1 VSGRPVTIAGAL
13 TELLTRARR
22 VRRYRYSP
30 RLAFAAAGWLT
41 GAAALD
47 NLGVQRF
54 GNLTGGDDTAA
65 TNFRAYQPNT
75 RRTGFAEIVNRRG
88 SQRDAYRN
96 RMAAMKSTE
105 AQHPETRALRCIGRS
120 FVIVAAVRKTM
131 EVLSTSEKARPT
143 WRPAD
148 FHSPLAG
155 GGQKPAISISPKAWG
170 RGQRRRMRRCT

>member
-1 VSGRPVTIAGAL
+1 MSGRPVTIAGAL

-22 VRRYRYSP
+22 VRRDRYSP

-75 RRTGFAEIVNRRG
+75 RRTGFVEIVNRRG

-96 RMAAMKSTE
+96 RMAAVKSTE
-105 AQHPETRALRCIGRS
+105 AQHPETRALRCLGRS
-120 FVIVAAVRKTM
+120 FVIVAAVRKNNGSPQLVGESATHLAPGGFP
-131 EVLSTSEKARPT
+131 LSV
-143 WRPAD
+143 
-148 FHSPLAG
+148 
-155 GGQKPAISISPKAWG
+155 G
-170 RGQRRRMRRCT
+170 RGGAKTGYFNFAQGMVPRA